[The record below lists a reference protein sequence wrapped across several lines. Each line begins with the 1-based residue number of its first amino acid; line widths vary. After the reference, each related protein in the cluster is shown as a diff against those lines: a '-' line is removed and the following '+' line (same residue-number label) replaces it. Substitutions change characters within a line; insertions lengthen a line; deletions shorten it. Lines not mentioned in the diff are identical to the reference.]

1 MTAIFNPSNEE
12 AEAGRLSSRPGW
24 MIYVDPDSKNKQRQ
38 QKEEA
43 LLQSELQL
51 KTDTHRKNS
60 PLPQEVTRDG
70 ETTDEKALTSSQG
83 PLEERMS

>member
-1 MTAIFNPSNEE
+1 MNLKLGVMTAIFNPSNEE

-51 KTDTHRKNS
+51 KTDTYRKKLSPPTRGDKGWGDHR
-60 PLPQEVTRDG
+60 
-70 ETTDEKALTSSQG
+70 
-83 PLEERMS
+83 